1 MTVNQGVVGSSPTLG
16 AKKKTRG
23 FSSRFS
29 FCFPLLR
36 SHHLAPVNSQM
47 LSKDGTKRSR
57 VSEQTE
63 KQPKTAVF
71 RLRKLEVGFF
81 KRALAR
87 EE

>member
-1 MTVNQGVVGSSPTLG
+1 MIELHFCPITQKENERFT
-16 AKKKTRG
+16 
-23 FSSRFS
+23 SRFLFAFIYCS
-29 FCFPLLR
+29 R
-36 SHHLAPVNSQM
+36 TNSAPVNSQM